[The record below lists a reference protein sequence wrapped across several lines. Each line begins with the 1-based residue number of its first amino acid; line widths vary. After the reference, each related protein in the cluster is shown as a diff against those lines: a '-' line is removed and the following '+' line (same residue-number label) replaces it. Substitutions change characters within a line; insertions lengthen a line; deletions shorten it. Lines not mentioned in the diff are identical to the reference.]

1 MQLYVSSKSLADN
14 VELQVKK
21 IKGHR
26 GYSQLSCPN
35 FKQLKI
41 NMMTPQRTL
50 LSFLL
55 LVTSLQLSIAQE
67 IVKDLKSFNKVI
79 ASPKVNLILEQ
90 GEQESIRLVYSNV
103 EPSKINI
110 KVQGNTL
117 RVYLDDAK
125 VTEKTQRINNH
136 EKRSVYHGA
145 SVTAYVTYK
154 ELEYLEIRGNQELT
168 CNGPLK
174 AERFTLKAYGEN
186 EINLASVKTEYLR
199 TSLYGDNDLKIKGGK
214 AEFQKYKLYGENKI
228 DTQNL
233 KSFSATTTIFGESRI
248 KLSTQDNL
256 KVNAFGESQVSYNGN
271 ANVNK
276 GLIFGKTIITKL
288 N

>member
-1 MQLYVSSKSLADN
+1 
-14 VELQVKK
+14 
-21 IKGHR
+21 
-26 GYSQLSCPN
+26 
-35 FKQLKI
+35 
-41 NMMTPQRTL
+41 MMTPQRTL
-50 LSFLL
+50 LSCLL
-55 LVTSLQLSIAQE
+55 LLTSLQVSIGQE

-79 ASPKVNLILEQ
+79 ASPKINLILER
-90 GEQESIRLVYSNV
+90 GDQESIRLIYSNV
-103 EPSKINI
+103 EPAKINI
-110 KVQGNTL
+110 RVQGNTL

-125 VTEKTQRINNH
+125 VTEKTYRVNGH
-136 EKRSVYHGA
+136 EKRSIYHDA

-154 ELEYLEIRGNQELT
+154 DLEYLEIRGNQELT
-168 CNGPLK
+168 CNGPLS

-186 EINLASVKTEYLR
+186 DISLASVKTEYLR

-228 DTQNL
+228 DTQKL
-233 KSFSATTTIFGESRI
+233 KSFSTTTTIFGESRI

-256 KVNAFGESQVSYNGN
+256 KVNAFGESQVSYNGD

-276 GLIFGKTIITKL
+276 GLIFGKTLITKL

>member
-1 MQLYVSSKSLADN
+1 M
-14 VELQVKK
+14 
-21 IKGHR
+21 I
-26 GYSQLSCPN
+26 
-35 FKQLKI
+35 
-41 NMMTPQRTL
+41 TPQRTL

-55 LVTSLQLSIAQE
+55 LVSSMQFTFAQE
-67 IVKDLKSFNKVI
+67 IIKDLKSFNKVI
-79 ASPKVNLILEQ
+79 ASPKINLILEQ
-90 GEQESIRLVYSNV
+90 GEQESIRLIYSNV
-103 EPSKINI
+103 EVNKINI

-117 RVYLDDAK
+117 RVYLDEAK
-125 VTEKTQRINNH
+125 VTEKTYRVNNH
-136 EKRSVYHGA
+136 EKRSVYSDA

-186 EINLASVKTEYLR
+186 DISLASVKTEYLR

-214 AEFQKYKLYGENKI
+214 AEFQKYRLYGENKI

-233 KSFSATTTIFGESRI
+233 KSFSATTNIYGESRI

-256 KVNAFGESQVSYNGN
+256 KINAFGESQVSYNGN

-276 GLIFGKTIITKL
+276 GLIFGKTLITKL